1 LDYIRSR
8 GEFADSQAV
17 EWTDLNSATTTFL
30 ITCLIHLILA
40 TQTTSPLFALPKA
53 FSLKRM
59 DDETVTE
66 VFEKALANGELA
78 QGWAVVIRTELNAKK
93 IGKVLD
99 SLAVGEVEAE
109 VVKTGL
115 EIARGV
121 LARAI

>member
-1 LDYIRSR
+1 
-8 GEFADSQAV
+8 
-17 EWTDLNSATTTFL
+17 
-30 ITCLIHLILA
+30 
-40 TQTTSPLFALPKA
+40 
-53 FSLKRM
+53 M

-99 SLAVGEVEAE
+99 SLAVGEVEGE